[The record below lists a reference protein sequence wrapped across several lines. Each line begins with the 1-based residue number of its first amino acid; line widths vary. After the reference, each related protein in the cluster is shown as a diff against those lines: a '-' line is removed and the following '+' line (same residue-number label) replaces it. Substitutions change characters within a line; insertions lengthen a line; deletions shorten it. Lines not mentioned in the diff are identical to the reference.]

1 MSQQEWFGWE
11 LCLLWETMITSHLVP
26 YIKGNFGKPGDNPCI
41 IDPINIHFE
50 PSPTTETSKLALIRI
65 QLKTFACTGQASTYF
80 GLADSYA
87 RRDCW
92 DTCEK
97 DYR

>member
-1 MSQQEWFGWE
+1 
-11 LCLLWETMITSHLVP
+11 MITSHLVP

-65 QLKTFACTGQASTYF
+65 QLKTFACSGQASTFF
-80 GLADSYA
+80 GLVDNSVQRGCGISFENAF
-87 RRDCW
+87 RRRAVLFTD
-92 DTCEK
+92 EGGG
-97 DYR
+97 